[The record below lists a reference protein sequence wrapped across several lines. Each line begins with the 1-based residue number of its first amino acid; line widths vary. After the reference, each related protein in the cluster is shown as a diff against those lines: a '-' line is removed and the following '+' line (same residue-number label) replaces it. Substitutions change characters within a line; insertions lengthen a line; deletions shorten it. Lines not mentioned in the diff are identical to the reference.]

1 MHIPSVILNLLKN
14 KDMPTNFSYEK
25 AIAEIEAIIEDIEN
39 EELSVDELSN
49 KVKKVSILLKKCK
62 KKLTDTKD
70 EVNLLLSEMENE

>member
-1 MHIPSVILNLLKN
+1 
-14 KDMPTNFSYEK
+14 MPTNFSYEK